1 MNSAENIPR
10 EQHVWVVLPAY
21 NEEQS
26 LPPLLDRISDAMLH
40 ARLEYTVLVVD
51 DGSSDATGRI
61 ARSYAERIP
70 LTLETHPVNLGL
82 GATIRDGLTKSCQLA
97 DPGDVIVTMD
107 ADNSH
112 DPNLIPRM
120 VWSLREGR
128 DVVIASRYREG
139 SSVRGVPFARRVF
152 SRVAGAMFQT
162 VFPIAGVRDYTCGFR
177 AYRAGVLQHALSIY
191 GPQFFD
197 QQGFQCMVD
206 IILKLSRMQLI
217 FGELPMV
224 LRYDMKPGASKMNV
238 GQTIGSTLLLMVKR
252 RFRK

>member
-1 MNSAENIPR
+1 
-10 EQHVWVVLPAY
+10 
-21 NEEQS
+21 
-26 LPPLLDRISDAMLH
+26 
-40 ARLEYTVLVVD
+40 
-51 DGSSDATGRI
+51 
-61 ARSYAERIP
+61 
-70 LTLETHPVNLGL
+70 
-82 GATIRDGLTKSCQLA
+82 
-97 DPGDVIVTMD
+97 
-107 ADNSH
+107 
-112 DPNLIPRM
+112 M

-128 DVVIASRYREG
+128 DVIIASRYREG

-177 AYRAGVLQHALSIY
+177 AYRAGVLQDALRIY

-206 IILKLSRMQLI
+206 ILLKLSRMQLI

-224 LRYDMKPGASKMNV
+224 LRYDMKQGASKMNV

-252 RFRK
+252 RFRG